1 MKKYMIYALAA
12 CMTVLGAGCSK
23 DFEDAGAEQTPV
35 VEGKYRLPSLSA
47 SLDDDAE
54 TRTGEPNATTGA
66 VNWETNDRILIVN
79 TSNWSKW
86 QYRLVKGASSPIG
99 EFEPILGGT
108 EASSDDPNFGDL
120 VAVYPVSAA
129 YVENK
134 KLSFKINQN
143 WYPKDDPATT
153 DKDEAAEWKK
163 WLEDRGI
170 KSWTKDTQYAFNQN
184 DIKVSYKC
192 TPTTT
197 DKNVNSANFKFRQ
210 LGAWCKFEFDFSTDE
225 TYSQE
230 KLLRIAVS
238 TVDGTTN
245 FTGTAEVDLTTDRNN
260 PTLKTSGDGTSIDW
274 TFNSGSNMN
283 IPITRSMMLY
293 PGELSNQRLKIVA
306 ETTLHTFTFYA
317 TPKQALKAGTVFHF
331 PLSLGFKSF
340 GENDVDAAASKEL
353 AYTVTDKAQIPFYY
367 YGGTNCYLAMNGQ
380 PVTVKCTPYKT
391 DAYFHNTETAV
402 SDNVLGAE
410 YTPTH
415 AKLIW
420 YESALGAAPTVGA
433 YDADNDSFTVTMP
446 SGKYGN
452 ALVGVY
458 NAAGKILW
466 SYHIWAP
473 EDDPTKAVNPD
484 DPKAMKL
491 YKNTYSGEYTVMP
504 MALGATK
511 VAVPNEAV
519 NQNRI
524 DGVGFWYQW
533 GRKDPLGRPAQW
545 NNNYTVAVTTVA
557 DPTNEINAVAE
568 AAGGTGT
575 FFRNAAYNEVQ
586 EKTEMNV
593 LYLAKALL
601 AGGYTDDIANKA
613 LDRTEVEKTID
624 GKKYKMSADRY
635 MIDQAIANP
644 TRFIVMKSEVCS
656 NDWAA
661 QTNDNLWGNPKG
673 YEYPRMSQTY
683 KSIFDPCPAGYRV
696 APADIWINFSTTG
709 ENTNVKWKFN
719 VKGPDGKGHTNASAL
734 QNGFEFYY
742 EGMGESVAA
751 EDGTSGTY
759 TEPEDGKTD
768 FYPVSGWR
776 ERTIGYFLYVNVGG
790 YCWTSSPQ
798 SSNGNGRY
806 IDFHNSGVSP
816 LGNSSRA
823 MGFTIRCVKEK

>member
-66 VNWETNDRILIVN
+66 VNWGVKDRILIVRISED
-79 TSNWSKW
+79 TDTEWATW
-86 QYRLVKGASSPIG
+86 QYELVKGANSPIG
-99 EFEPILGGT
+99 EFEPVGGT
-108 EASSDDPNFGDL
+108 AASSDDPNFGDL

-129 YVENK
+129 YVENG

-143 WYPKDDPATT
+143 WYPEDDPTTT

-245 FTGTAEVDLTTDRNN
+245 FTGTAEVDLTDRNN
-260 PTLKTSGDGTSIDW
+260 PTLTSSGDGTEIDW
-274 TFNSGSNMN
+274 TFVNGSNMDQ
-283 IPITRSMMLY
+283 PRTRSLMLY
-293 PGELSNQRLKIVA
+293 PGELTNQRLKIVA

-331 PLSLGFKSF
+331 PINLGFKSF
-340 GENDVDAAASKEL
+340 GADDEAAKASKEL
-353 AYTVTDKAQIPFYY
+353 AYTVTDKSQLPFYY

-446 SGKYGN
+446 AGKYGN

-473 EDDPTKAVNPD
+473 EDDPRNGLLT
-484 DPKAMKL
+484 
-491 YKNTYSGEYTVMP
+491 YKNTYSGEYDVMP
-504 MALGATK
+504 MAIGATK

-524 DGVGFWYQW
+524 DGAGLYYQW
-533 GRKDPLGRPAQW
+533 GRKDPLGRLGKWSDGSP
-545 NNNYTVAVTTVA
+545 VAVTTEPDA
-557 DPTNEINAVAE
+557 LNGINAATE
-568 AAGGTGT
+568 AAGGTGS
-575 FFRNAAYNEVQ
+575 FFKNTTYDEDAAEEN
-586 EKTEMNV
+586 MNV
-593 LYLAKALL
+593 LYLTKELL
-601 AGGYTDDIANKA
+601 AGGYTDDIANRA

-624 GKKYKMSADRY
+624 GKKYKVSADRY
-635 MIDQAIANP
+635 MIEQAITNP
-644 TRFIVMKSEVCS
+644 TRFIVVKDGFFVNNWAGQS
-656 NDWAA
+656 NDY
-661 QTNDNLWGNPKG
+661 LWGNPRG
-673 YEYPRMSQTY
+673 GEYPRINRTD
-683 KSIFDPCPAGYRV
+683 KSIFDPCPDGYRV
-696 APADIWINFSTTG
+696 APKDLWINFTTTG
-709 ENTNVKWKFN
+709 ASTGNKWEINVR
-719 VKGPDGKGHTNASAL
+719 G
-734 QNGFEFYY
+734 QNGVGQTDDTAFQKGYEFYY
-742 EGMGESVAA
+742 EGIGESVTA
-751 EDGTSGTY
+751 EDGKSGTY
-759 TEPEDGKTD
+759 TEPENGKTD
-768 FYPVSGWR
+768 FYSS
-776 ERTIGYFLYVNVGG
+776 TGYRVHSRGVLMAMPSYGFY
-790 YCWTSSPQ
+790 WHSAP
-798 SSNGNGRY
+798 SNGN
-806 IDFHNSGVSP
+806 SGFLRLDTNIVLFSD
-816 LGNSSRA
+816 NISRGYA
-823 MGFTIRCVKEK
+823 FPIRCIKKAE

>member
-391 DAYFHNTETAV
+391 DPYFHHTKTAA
-402 SDNVLGAE
+402 SDAPAPVE
-410 YTPTH
+410 
-415 AKLIW
+415 AKVIW
-420 YESALGAAPTVGA
+420 YETAMGEPTISGIT
-433 YDADNDSFTVTMP
+433 NNEFTVTVP
-446 SGKYGN
+446 SGQYGN

-484 DPKAMKL
+484 DPKATKR
-491 YKNTYSGEYTVMP
+491 YKNTYTGEYDVMP
-504 MALGATK
+504 MAIGATK
-511 VAVPNEAV
+511 VAVPNEEV
-519 NQNRI
+519 NANRI
-524 DGVGFWYQW
+524 DGAGLYYQW
-533 GRKDPLGRPAQW
+533 GRKDPMGRPAQW
-545 NNNYTVAVTTVA
+545 NVNCTVAVTTVEDA
-557 DPTNEINAVAE
+557 TNGINPVTE
-568 AAGGTGT
+568 AAGETGS
-575 FFRNAAYNEVQ
+575 FFTGKDNGENNRLKLSSVLSDDENYKYMTDANA
-586 EKTEMNV
+586 T
-593 LYLAKALL
+593 
-601 AGGYTDDIANKA
+601 A
-613 LDRTEVEKTID
+613 LDKTEVEKIID
-624 GKKYKMSADRY
+624 EETGEKVKVSVDRY
-635 MIDQAIANP
+635 MIDQTIANP
-644 TRFIVMKSEVCS
+644 TRFIVVKTGVCKELWTGQA
-656 NDWAA
+656 N
-661 QTNDNLWGNPKG
+661 NHLWGNPKG
-673 YEYPRMSQTY
+673 NEYPRISQTY
-683 KSIFDPCPAGYRV
+683 KSIFDPCPDGYRV
-696 APADIWINFSTTG
+696 PPRDLWINFMTTG
-709 ENTNVKWKFN
+709 AGTWNVWEFN
-719 VKGPDGKGHTNASAL
+719 VKGKNGKGHTDGTAY
-734 QNGFEFYY
+734 QKGYEFYY
-742 EGMGESVAA
+742 EGMGESVTNEN
-751 EDGTSGTY
+751 EDGVTGTY
-759 TEPEDGKTD
+759 TEPTNGKTD
-768 FYPVSGWR
+768 FYPVSGYR
-776 ERTIGYFLYVNVGG
+776 VFETGHIGTG
-790 YCWTSSPQ
+790 YGYSMSS
-798 SSNGNGRY
+798 SAGDY
-806 IDFHNSGVSP
+806 ITNLEVTEKRLIFYSG
-816 LGNSSRA
+816 SRA
-823 MGFTIRCVKEK
+823 YGMQVRCVKEPNPTNN

>member
-66 VNWETNDRILIVN
+66 VNWGVKDRILIVRISED
-79 TSNWSKW
+79 TDTEWATW
-86 QYRLVKGASSPIG
+86 QYELVKGANSPIG
-99 EFEPILGGT
+99 EFEPVGGT
-108 EASSDDPNFGDL
+108 AASSDDPNFGDL

-129 YVENK
+129 YVENG

-143 WYPKDDPATT
+143 WYPEDDPTTT

-245 FTGTAEVDLTTDRNN
+245 FTGTAEVNLSDRNN
-260 PTLKTSGDGTSIDW
+260 PTLTSSGDGTEIDW
-274 TFNSGSNMN
+274 TFTNGSNMN
-283 IPITRSMMLY
+283 IQVTRSMMLY
-293 PGELSNQRLKIVA
+293 PGELTNQRLKIVA

-331 PLSLGFKSF
+331 PINLGFKSF
-340 GENDVDAAASKEL
+340 GADDEAAKASKEL
-353 AYTVTDKAQIPFYY
+353 AYTVTDKSQLPFYY

-391 DAYFHNTETAV
+391 DPYFHNTKTAV
-402 SDNVLGAE
+402 TDAVLGAD
-410 YTPTH
+410 YTPTE

-420 YESALGAAPTVGA
+420 YESALGAAPTVGT

-473 EDDPTKAVNPD
+473 EVDPRTG
-484 DPKAMKL
+484 L
-491 YKNTYSGEYTVMP
+491 LTYKNTYSGEYDVMP

-511 VAVPNEAV
+511 VAMPNEVV

-524 DGVGFWYQW
+524 DGAGLWYQW

-545 NNNYTVAVTTVA
+545 NDKYTVAVTTVPDA
-557 DPTNEINAVAE
+557 TNGINAATE
-568 AAGGTGT
+568 AAGGTGS
-575 FFRNAAYNEVQ
+575 FFRNATYNEVQ

-593 LYLAKALL
+593 LYVNQELK
-601 AGGYTDDIANKA
+601 AGGYITDLTATVLEK
-613 LDRTEVEKTID
+613 TEVN
-624 GKKYKMSADRY
+624 GKSADRY
-635 MIDQAIANP
+635 MIEQAIANP
-644 TRFIVMKSEVCS
+644 TRFIVTKGFN
-656 NDWAA
+656 NDWAI
-661 QTNDNLWGNPKG
+661 QLNVNLWGNPKG
-673 YEYPRMSQTY
+673 TEYPRISQTY
-683 KSIFDPCPAGYRV
+683 KSIFDPCPDGYRV
-696 APADIWINFSTTG
+696 APMDLWINFSTTG
-709 ENTNVKWKFN
+709 ETTKNKWQFN
-719 VKGPDGKGHTNASAL
+719 VKG
-734 QNGFEFYY
+734 QNGIGQTDGTAFQKGYEFYY
-742 EGMGESVAA
+742 EGMGESLNA
-751 EDGTSGTY
+751 ESSPTY
-759 TEPEDGKTD
+759 KEPTNGKTD
-768 FYPVSGWR
+768 FYPASGRRDSTVGSISNVSYWNF
-776 ERTIGYFLYVNVGG
+776 T
-790 YCWTSSPQ
+790 WSSTATGVARLFRC
-798 SSNGNGRY
+798 SNGE
-806 IDFHNSGVSP
+806 VSP
-816 LGNSSRA
+816 FYTYERSYGYLV
-823 MGFTIRCVKEK
+823 RCVKKAE

>member
-129 YVENK
+129 YVENN

-143 WYPKDDPATT
+143 WYPEDDPATT

-225 TYSQE
+225 TYSKE
-230 KLLRIAVS
+230 TLLRIAVS

-245 FTGTAEVDLTTDRNN
+245 FTGEAEVDCTTDRNN
-260 PTLKTSGDGTSIDW
+260 PKLTSSGDGTEIDW
-274 TFNSGSNMN
+274 TFVNGSNMDQ
-283 IPITRSMMLY
+283 PRTRSLMLY
-293 PGELSNQRLKIVA
+293 PGELTTTQRLKIVA
-306 ETTLHTFTFYA
+306 ETNLHTFTFYA
-317 TPKQALKAGTVFHF
+317 TPKQPLKAGAVFHF

-391 DAYFHNTETAV
+391 DPYFHHTKTAA
-402 SDNVLGAE
+402 SDAPAPVE
-410 YTPTH
+410 
-415 AKLIW
+415 AKVIW
-420 YESALGAAPTVGA
+420 YETAMGEPTISGIT
-433 YDADNDSFTVTMP
+433 NNEFTVTVP
-446 SGKYGN
+446 SGQYGN

-458 NAAGKILW
+458 DTAGKILW

-484 DPKAMKL
+484 DPKAMKR
-491 YKNTYSGEYTVMP
+491 YKNTYTGEYDVMP
-504 MALGATK
+504 MAIGATK
-511 VAVPNEAV
+511 VAVPNEEV

-524 DGVGFWYQW
+524 DGAGLYYQW
-533 GRKDPLGRPAQW
+533 GRKDPLGRTGKWADKSP
-545 NNNYTVAVTTVA
+545 VAVTTVPDA
-557 DPTNEINAVAE
+557 LNGINAATE
-568 AAGGTGT
+568 TAGGTGS
-575 FFRNAAYNEVQ
+575 FFNNPVYDNTKD
-586 EKTEMNV
+586 KTQMNV
-593 LYLAKALL
+593 LYLTKALKD
-601 AGGYTDDIANKA
+601 GGYIDAITATTLKVN
-613 LDRTEVEKTID
+613 EVD
-624 GKKYKMSADRY
+624 GISVDRY
-635 MIDQAIANP
+635 MIEQTIANP
-644 TRFIVMKSEVCS
+644 TRFILVKEGFDL
-656 NDWAA
+656 DWAGQA
-661 QTNDNLWGNPKG
+661 NNYLWGNPKG
-673 YEYPRMSQTY
+673 TEYPRMSQTY
-683 KSIFDPCPAGYRV
+683 KSIFDPCPDGYRV
-696 APADIWINFSTTG
+696 PPADVWINITTTG
-709 ENTNVKWKFN
+709 RNTSNKWELN
-719 VKGPDGKGHTNASAL
+719 VKGKNGVGQTDDTAFQKGL
-734 QNGFEFYY
+734 ECYY
-742 EGMGESVAA
+742 EGMGESVTD
-751 EDGTSGTY
+751 ENGTTGTY
-759 TEPEDGKTD
+759 TEPENGKVD
-768 FYPVSGWR
+768 FYGVSGFINFS
-776 ERTIGYFLYVNVGG
+776 TGQIAGVGQQSH
-790 YCWTSSPQ
+790 CWLSSPSGTKASDFQ
-798 SSNGNGRY
+798 INISEGRPNILY
-806 IDFHNSGVSP
+806 QKTY
-816 LGNSSRA
+816 
-823 MGFTIRCVKEK
+823 GFPVRCVKEK